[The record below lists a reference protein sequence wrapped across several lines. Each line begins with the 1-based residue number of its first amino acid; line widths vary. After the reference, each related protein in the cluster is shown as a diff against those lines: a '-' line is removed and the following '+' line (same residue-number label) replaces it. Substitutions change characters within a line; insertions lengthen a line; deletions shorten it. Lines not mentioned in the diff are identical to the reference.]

1 MVKDNLKE
9 IQVLIK
15 KVSNFAEFLFTAYN
29 GKASLDDAFS
39 LLLLLTELREKNS
52 LLKTTT
58 KVEKNNFAFFDASLR
73 EKEIEQNIEEVKS
86 FMVSFCNN

>member
-1 MVKDNLKE
+1 MVKETLKE
-9 IQVLIK
+9 VHVLMN
-15 KVSNFAEFLFTAYN
+15 KVCNFAEFLLTAYN

-52 LLKTTT
+52 LLKTTV
-58 KVEKNNFAFFDASLR
+58 KADRNNFAFFDASLR

-86 FMVSFCNN
+86 FMVSFCDN